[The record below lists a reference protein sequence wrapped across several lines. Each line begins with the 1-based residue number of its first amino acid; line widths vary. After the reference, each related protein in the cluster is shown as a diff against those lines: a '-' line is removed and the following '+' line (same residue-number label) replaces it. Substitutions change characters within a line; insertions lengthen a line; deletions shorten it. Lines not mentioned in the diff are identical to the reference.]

1 MATQTRRQRATTSP
15 SATVT
20 GGAEKAGAPSAP
32 VRIPYLIGRTDRVVS
47 RRLSEALAPLGL
59 TVPLFTAMSVLH
71 ARGSLSNA
79 QLAER
84 SLMSPQS
91 ANEIVKTMQA
101 KGWVVREPD
110 PTHGRI
116 VMLSL
121 TDSARALLASC
132 DETVKR
138 LEGEM
143 LEGIAAEHVALLE
156 DLLIRCAKNLR

>member
-1 MATQTRRQRATTSP
+1 M
-15 SATVT
+15 
-20 GGAEKAGAPSAP
+20 
-32 VRIPYLIGRTDRVVS
+32 
-47 RRLSEALAPLGL
+47 SEALAPHGL
-59 TVPLFTAMSVLH
+59 TLPLFTAMSVLH

-84 SLMSPQS
+84 SFMSPQS

-101 KGWVVREPD
+101 KGWLIREPD
-110 PTHGRI
+110 PMHGRI
-116 VMLSL
+116 VKLSL

-143 LEGIAAEHVALLE
+143 LDGIAAEHVALLQQ
-156 DLLIRCAKNLR
+156 LLTQCARNLR

>member
-1 MATQTRRQRATTSP
+1 MASQTRQSAKAKAHATP
-15 SATVT
+15 
-20 GGAEKAGAPSAP
+20 GGEAEKAGVPPAPI
-32 VRIPYLIGRTDRVVS
+32 RIPYLIGRTDRVVK
-47 RRLSEALAPLGL
+47 RRLSEALAPHGL
-59 TVPLFTAMSVLH
+59 TLPLFTAMSVLH

-84 SLMSPQS
+84 SFMSPQS

-101 KGWVVREPD
+101 KGWLIREPD
-110 PTHGRI
+110 PMHGRI
-116 VMLSL
+116 VKLSL

-143 LEGIAAEHVALLE
+143 LDGIAAEHVALLQQ
-156 DLLIRCAKNLR
+156 LLTQCARNLR